1 MISIELNNVFRESV
15 RYAKDNRHEYL
26 TLEHIFLSILNS
38 KEGREILS
46 TIGANIDYMREL
58 TKKYLESNIPV
69 LELNEN
75 GEIDDPYETVA
86 LSHVMNDMMM
96 HINSSGKNEATI
108 GDMLASMSTQEKSYV
123 YKIMSSEGIERI
135 DILEVVSHLDLISDN
150 SLNSEVEFKELDEYP
165 NLEAY
170 TVELVSFA
178 KKGKIDPIIGRDNEI
193 DRVMQTLCRR
203 KKNNPLL
210 VGEPGVG
217 KTAIAEGLALKISEN
232 SVPDILKNSK
242 IFALDLGSMISG
254 TKYRGDFEKRLKG
267 ILTELQSIDKSIL
280 FIDEI
285 HTLVGAGATSGGSMD
300 AANLLKPA
308 LARGELKCIGATT
321 YSEFRN
327 HLDKDKALSRRFSK
341 IDIEEPSFDD
351 TMKILQGIKHKY
363 EQYHN
368 ISFSDEALN
377 SAITLSV
384 KYLHDRFL
392 PDKAMDIIDEVG
404 AHFMLRDKKDITIT
418 SLDIEQSVARML
430 KLPSNVVSS
439 DITVK
444 LKELDKKIKR
454 KIIGQDRAIDSI
466 VKSIKRSYAGLN
478 QDNQPIG
485 SFLFVGPTGVG
496 KTALSQELANSMDIH
511 FERIDMSEY
520 MEKHAL
526 SRLIGAPP
534 GYVGYEQGGILT
546 EMIKKNPHTVLLLDE
561 VEKAHPDIMNILLQV
576 MDGAKLTDN
585 NGVVSDFKNVILIMT
600 SNIGTKEANVM
611 GFAKNSSSRTDNALK
626 DFFSP
631 EFRNRL
637 SAVIEFNH
645 LSFEVIVKIVAT
657 EIAKLNEQ
665 MKSRDITIKLTKKAS
680 EYIAKEGYS
689 DSYGA
694 REIARVI
701 DNKIKEPLTDEILFG
716 KLKDGGVVKV
726 GYKKEKLDFVFNI

>member
-15 RYAKDNRHEYL
+15 RYAKENRHEYL
-26 TLEHIFLSILNS
+26 TLEHIFLSILKS
-38 KEGREILS
+38 KEGQEIL
-46 TIGANIDYMREL
+46 TAVGGNIVYMTEL
-58 TKKYLESNIPV
+58 ITNYLRTNVPV
-69 LELNEN
+69 LELNEQ
-75 GEIDDPYETVA
+75 GEVDDPYETVA
-86 LSHVMNDMMM
+86 LSHVMNNMMT
-96 HINSSGKNEATI
+96 HINSSGRHEAKI
-108 GDMLASMSTQEKSYV
+108 GDMLASIFTQTKSYTYQV
-123 YKIMSSEGIERI
+123 LRAENIDRV
-135 DILEVVSHLDLISDN
+135 DILEVISHNDFDN
-150 SLNSEVEFKELDEYP
+150 DTSTVEVEEEEYP
-165 NLEAY
+165 NLSAY
-170 TVELVSFA
+170 TIELVSVA
-178 KKGKIDPIIGRDNEI
+178 KQGKIDPVIGRISEI

-217 KTAIAEGLALKISEN
+217 KTAIAEGLALKISEDN
-232 SVPDILKNSK
+232 VPDILKNSK
-242 IFALDLGSMISG
+242 IFALDLGAMISG

-267 ILTELQSIDKSIL
+267 VLSELENVDKSII

-321 YSEFRN
+321 YAEFRN

-341 IDIEEPSFDD
+341 IDIEEPSKED
-351 TMKILQGIKHKY
+351 TLKILQGIKHKY
-363 EQYHN
+363 EAYHE
-368 ISFSDEALN
+368 ISFSDEALK
-377 SAITLSV
+377 SAVDLSV

-404 AHFMLRDKKDITIT
+404 AHFMLRDKKDIIIT
-418 SLDIEQSVARML
+418 SSDIEESVARML
-430 KLPSNVVSS
+430 KLPSTVISS
-439 DITVK
+439 DDTSK
-444 LKELDKKIKR
+444 LKELSEKIKQ
-454 KIIGQDRAIDSI
+454 KIIGQDKAIDTI

-478 QDNQPIG
+478 QENRPIG
-485 SFLFVGPTGVG
+485 SFLFIGPTGVG
-496 KTALSQELANSMDIH
+496 KTALSEELAKSMDIH

-534 GYVGYEQGGILT
+534 GYVGYEQGGLLT

-561 VEKAHPDIMNILLQV
+561 IEKAHPDIMNILLQV

-600 SNIGTKEANVM
+600 SNLGTKEANVM
-611 GFAKNSSSRTDNALK
+611 GFAKDESVKSDNALK

-637 SAVIEFNH
+637 SAVVEFNH
-645 LSFEVIVKIVAT
+645 LDFDVIVKIVGT
-657 EIAKLNEQ
+657 EIAKLNEH
-665 MKSRDITIKLTKKAS
+665 MASRNIIIKLDKDAV

-689 DSYGA
+689 NIYGA

-701 DNKIKEPLTDEILFG
+701 DEKIKEPLTDEILFG
-716 KLKDGGVVKV
+716 SLKDGGIVNIT
-726 GYKKEKLDFVFNI
+726 YKKEKLDFVFNI

>member
-15 RYAKDNRHEYL
+15 RYAKENRHEYL
-26 TLEHIFLSILNS
+26 TLEHIFLSILKS
-38 KEGREILS
+38 KEGIEILS
-46 TIGANIDYMREL
+46 AVGGNIEYMKEL
-58 TKKYLESNIPV
+58 TKTYLLSNVPV
-69 LELNEN
+69 LELNEE
-75 GEIDDPYETVA
+75 GEVDDPYETVA

-96 HINSSGKNEATI
+96 HINSSGRNEAKI
-108 GDMLASMSTQEKSYV
+108 GDMLASIFTQNKSYS
-123 YKIMSSEGIERI
+123 YQIMSAEGIDRV
-135 DILEVVSHLDLISDN
+135 DILEVISHLDLIEDKSN
-150 SLNSEVEFKELDEYP
+150 EKEEEKEDEYP
-165 NLEAY
+165 NLSAY
-170 TVELVSFA
+170 TLELVSFA
-178 KKGKIDPIIGRDNEI
+178 KNGKIDPVVGRANEI

-217 KTAIAEGLALKISEN
+217 KTAIAEGLALKISEGE
-232 SVPDILKNSK
+232 VPTVLQDSK

-267 ILTELQSIDKSIL
+267 VLNELQNVENSIL

-308 LARGELKCIGATT
+308 LARGDLKCIGATT
-321 YSEFRN
+321 YAEFRN

-341 IDIEEPSFDD
+341 IDIDEPSIED
-351 TMKILQGIKHKY
+351 TIEILQGVKHKY
-363 EQYHN
+363 EEYHQ

-377 SAITLSV
+377 SAINLSV

-404 AHFMLRDKKDITIT
+404 AHFMLRDKKDITIE

-430 KLPSNVVSS
+430 KLPSTVVSADS
-439 DITVK
+439 TAK
-444 LKELDKKIKR
+444 LKELSKEIKK
-454 KIIGQDRAIDSI
+454 KIIGQDKAIDTI
-466 VKSIKRSYAGLN
+466 VQSIKRSYAGLN
-478 QDNQPIG
+478 QENQPIG
-485 SFLFVGPTGVG
+485 SFLFIGPTGVG
-496 KTALSQELANSMDIH
+496 KTALSEELAKSMDIH
-511 FERIDMSEY
+511 FERVDMSEY

-534 GYVGYEQGGILT
+534 GYVGYEQGGLLT
-546 EMIKKNPHTVLLLDE
+546 EMIKKNPHSVLLLDE

-585 NGVVSDFKNVILIMT
+585 NGMVSDFKNVILIMT
-600 SNIGTKEANVM
+600 SNLGTKEASVM
-611 GFAKNSSSRTDNALK
+611 GFAKDNSSKTNNALK
-626 DFFSP
+626 NFFSP

-637 SAVIEFNH
+637 SAVVEFNH
-645 LSFEVIVKIVAT
+645 LDFEVIVKIVNT
-657 EIAKLNEQ
+657 EINKLNEQ
-665 MKSRDITIKLTKKAS
+665 MASKNISIKLNPKAK

-689 DSYGA
+689 ETYGA

-701 DNKIKEPLTDEILFG
+701 DEKIKEPLTDEILFG
-716 KLKDGGVVKV
+716 KLKNGGTVKV
-726 GYKKEKLDFVFNI
+726 SYKKEKLDFVFDL